1 MELMR
6 LPSAPALL
14 SRDMFGSGGRNRT
27 YDLQVMSLAS
37 YLCSTPRFIWYKRQD
52 LHLHDL
58 VAYQSTSDEVMS
70 VCSSSLTVRTLP
82 PLLYFFNLQYVKE
95 LCKFRLFESV
105 LIVSKYTVLFPSI
118 LIFSEKVLN
127 FSGVEEGG
135 IEPPSCSGSLR
146 TPSQA

>member
-70 VCSSSLTVRTLP
+70 VCRLP
-82 PLLYFFNLQYVKE
+82 SRFERFHHSCVFNLQYVKE

>member
-14 SRDMFGSGGRNRT
+14 SRDMFGSGGGNRT
-27 YDLQVMSLAS
+27 PDLQVMSLAS
-37 YLCSTPRFIWYKRQD
+37 YLCSTPQCILYKRQD
-52 LHLHDL
+52 LHLHGL
-58 VAYQSTSDEVMS
+58 VTYQPTSDEAMS
-70 VCSSSLTVRTLP
+70 VYRLASRFERFHHSCS
-82 PLLYFFNLQYVKE
+82 FFNLQYVKE

-118 LIFSEKVLN
+118 LIFWKIFQFFL
-127 FSGVEEGG
+127 VEEGG

>member
-1 MELMR
+1 
-6 LPSAPALL
+6 
-14 SRDMFGSGGRNRT
+14 
-27 YDLQVMSLAS
+27 
-37 YLCSTPRFIWYKRQD
+37 

-58 VAYQSTSDEVMS
+58 VAYQSTSDEAMS
-70 VCSSSLTVRTLP
+70 VCRSPLTVRTLP

-127 FSGVEEGG
+127 FSGGG
-135 IEPPSCSGSLR
+135 GGGNR
-146 TPSQA
+146 TPVLLRQSKDSFTGLV

>member
-14 SRDMFGSGGRNRT
+14 SRDIFGSGGGNRT
-27 YDLQVMSLAS
+27 PDLKVMSLAS
-37 YLCSTPRFIWYKRQD
+37 YLCSTPQCIWYKRQG

-70 VCSSSLTVRTLP
+70 VCSSPLAVRTLP

-118 LIFSEKVLN
+118 LIFRKK
-127 FSGVEEGG
+127 F
-135 IEPPSCSGSLR
+135 
-146 TPSQA
+146 

>member
-1 MELMR
+1 MR
-6 LPSAPALL
+6 VTSAPALIFL
-14 SRDMFGSGGRNRT
+14 
-27 YDLQVMSLAS
+27 
-37 YLCSTPRFIWYKRQD
+37 RFIWYKRQG

-118 LIFSEKVLN
+118 LIFSEKVLI
-127 FSGVEEGG
+127 FPEVEEGG

>member
-1 MELMR
+1 MR

-70 VCSSSLTVRTLP
+70 FCRLSSRFERFHHSCV
-82 PLLYFFNLQYVKE
+82 FNLQYVKE
-95 LCKFRLFESV
+95 LCKFRCLNLCLLYQNIRCCFRLSDKI
-105 LIVSKYTVLFPSI
+105 LNF
-118 LIFSEKVLN
+118 LIFKI
-127 FSGVEEGG
+127 FGG
-135 IEPPSCSGSLR
+135 GGGNR
-146 TPSQA
+146 TPVLLR